1 VDSLVARLT
10 PLKGQRVLVTGQ
22 TGFKGSWLSIWLR
35 ELGAD
40 VWGLSLP
47 PMTNP
52 SLYELAGLTEL
63 FPHRTVDIRDRHEVL
78 TAVRDI
84 EPTVV
89 FHMAAQPIVLRSY
102 EDPLETFDT
111 NIVGSINVLEAI
123 RQTESVRS
131 LVYVTSDKCY
141 RNDESGRPYAEMDA
155 LGGSDPYSASK
166 AGAEIVFGSYVSSFL
181 SRIGHLGAVSARSGN
196 VIGGG
201 DWSENRLIPDC
212 VRRLTADE
220 PVILRNPTSVRP
232 WQHVLDPLAGYLMLA
247 ADLLVESKSREGA
260 WNFGPDSTSFR
271 TVNDVASRAVEA
283 WGSGRIEALGQSTTQ
298 HEAGLLMLDSTRA
311 RTELGWHPQ
320 LDFDDT
326 VRSTMAWHHKVANG
340 GNALELCIADIR
352 EYTGAKH
359 D

>member
-1 VDSLVARLT
+1 MDSLVVRLA

-35 ELGAD
+35 ELGAE
-40 VWGLSLP
+40 VWGLSLTP
-47 PMTNP
+47 TTDP
-52 SLYELAGLTEL
+52 SLYELAGLKEL
-63 FPHRTVDIRDRHEVL
+63 FPHRTIDIRDRHVVL
-78 TAVRDI
+78 SAVRDI
-84 EPTVV
+84 EPAVV
-89 FHMAAQPIVLRSY
+89 FHMAAQPLVLRSY
-102 EDPLETFDT
+102 ENPLETFDT
-111 NIVGSINVLEAI
+111 NIVGSINVLEAV
-123 RQTESVRS
+123 RQTGSVRS

-141 RNDESGRPYAEMDA
+141 RNDESGRPYSEMDA

-166 AGAEIVFGSYVSSFL
+166 AGAEIVFGSYMSSFL
-181 SRIGHLGAVSARSGN
+181 SRIGHLGAVSVRSGN

-212 VRRLTADE
+212 VRRLTAHE

-247 ADLLVESKSREGA
+247 ADLLVESKRHEGA
-260 WNFGPDSTSFR
+260 WNFGPDPSSFR
-271 TVNDVASRAVEA
+271 TVDDVASRAVKA
-283 WGSGRIEALGQSTTQ
+283 WGSGSVEISSQSTTQ

-311 RTELGWHPQ
+311 RTELGWHPR
-320 LDFDDT
+320 LDFDAA
-326 VRSTMAWHHKVANG
+326 VRRTMAWYREAAGG

-352 EYTGAKH
+352 DYTGAEH